1 MSQCNTHFKT
11 LHTLIEFCKTTRF
24 KNSKKIFHSFSLKQL
39 FAYLNHQLIL
49 LCREA
54 TDILVIEVFELT
66 DAYYN
71 GISLKYQKKHKTLIN

>member
-1 MSQCNTHFKT
+1 MPQEVQNPLGIF
-11 LHTLIEFCKTTRF
+11 LF
-24 KNSKKIFHSFSLKQL
+24 KNSKRIFHSFSLKQL

-54 TDILVIEVFELT
+54 TDILVIEELT